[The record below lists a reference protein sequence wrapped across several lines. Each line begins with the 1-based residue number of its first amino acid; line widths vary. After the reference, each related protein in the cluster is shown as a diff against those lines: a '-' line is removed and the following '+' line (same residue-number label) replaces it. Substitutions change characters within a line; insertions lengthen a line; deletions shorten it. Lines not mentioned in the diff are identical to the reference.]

1 VGPEA
6 GGFDGTLAGGGAGLP
21 GTLVAAAMVGTLGA
35 AGFTGA
41 LEAAGLLG
49 TFWMG

>member
-6 GGFDGTLAGGGAGLP
+6 GGFGGTLAGGAGLP
-21 GTLVAAAMVGTLGA
+21 GTLVAAWMVGTLGA